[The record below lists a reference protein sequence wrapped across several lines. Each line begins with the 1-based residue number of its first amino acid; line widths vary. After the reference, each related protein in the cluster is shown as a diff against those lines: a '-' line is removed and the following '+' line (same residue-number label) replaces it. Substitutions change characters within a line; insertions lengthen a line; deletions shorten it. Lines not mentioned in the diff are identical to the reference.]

1 MLLRP
6 VLRSVA
12 LQIVYINSFLP
23 WILHFLSLFRHIGI
37 DLPVSQTKR
46 YRCLINNGTKIF
58 DSMFKIS
65 SILGEAKLNFDFE
78 IKIVKIR

>member
-12 LQIVYINSFLP
+12 LQILYINSFLP

-37 DLPVSQTKR
+37 DLPGVSNK
-46 YRCLINNGTKIF
+46 KVSVF
-58 DSMFKIS
+58 DQQWDKN
-65 SILGEAKLNFDFE
+65 L
-78 IKIVKIR
+78 